1 MTETFYD
8 LPTKVGE
15 AKMKQDS
22 KQQHHDD
29 YVNAKAKVK
38 QLKQQAEA
46 IQQRKADCLTRKA
59 VLGIDLE
66 RSKRQ
71 SKNDEK
77 SYILGQISDEQIHA
91 SREKVRQIETE
102 LDEINIFL
110 ENVDSVLID
119 SIPRQI
125 VELNNAI
132 TKARQR
138 YYAAVCDPIIDGIRN
153 NETLKDELQNAYVAQ
168 ISGNLGA
175 PKWEFWLASILPS
188 PTHEEIQLKSK
199 AFRESHGL

>member
-1 MTETFYD
+1 
-8 LPTKVGE
+8 
-15 AKMKQDS
+15 MKQDS
-22 KQQHHDD
+22 KQQHHDE
-29 YVNAKAKVK
+29 YVTAKAKVE

-66 RSKRQ
+66 RAKKQ

-77 SYILGQISDEQIHA
+77 AHILGQITDEQIHA
-91 SREKVRQIETE
+91 SREKVRQIENE
-102 LDEINIFL
+102 LSEINIFL
-110 ENVDSVLID
+110 DNVDPVLSD
-119 SIPRQI
+119 SIPKQI
-125 VELNNAI
+125 VESSRAI

-138 YYAAVCDPIIDGIRN
+138 YCTAVRDPIIDRIRN

-168 ISGNLGA
+168 ISGDLSA
-175 PKWEFWLASILPS
+175 PKWEFWLASVLPA
-188 PTHEEIQLKSK
+188 PTHEEIQIKSK